1 MELLYICLQK
11 KFSYDSITSEKVD
24 QIFQLH
30 RPQGKADLAPVC
42 QHATAQSFIRQL
54 FLLSLLILN
63 MIFYYSLIFY

>member
-30 RPQGKADLAPVC
+30 QPQGKADLAPIFER
-42 QHATAQSFIRQL
+42 ATAQSFVRQI
-54 FLLSLLILN
+54 FLISLLILN
-63 MIFYYSLIFY
+63 MIFYY